1 MRRLELT
8 IDPGGTPI
16 HPVGDAFY
24 YADFVERA
32 DLWNWNFGDSFL
44 TLLFVVRGDRER
56 VEQIVA
62 DADGIVEYELTPFG
76 DGRFLYYLVEEEGT
90 APGRALFERF
100 MRPGILSLPPATWA
114 DGVTT
119 VTVVADDATLQALID
134 DIPAFVDVEINS
146 IGRFDGGPDVVRGGA
161 ARHPPSGL
169 TPRQRE
175 AVRAGVAV
183 GYYDVPRTGS
193 HEDVAEAIGCAPST
207 AAEHLQKAEAALVRA
222 AVGPPSRP

>member
-8 IDPGGTPI
+8 IDPGGSSI

-32 DLWNWNFGDSFL
+32 DLWNWNIGDSFL

-56 VEQIVA
+56 VERIVA
-62 DADGIVEYELTPFG
+62 DADGIVEYELTPIS
-76 DGRFLYYLVEEEGT
+76 DGRFLYYLVEEGT
-90 APGRALFERF
+90 SAGRALFERF
-100 MRPGILSLPPATWA
+100 MRPGILSLPPATWT

-119 VTVVADDATLQALID
+119 VTVVADDATLQELLD
-134 DIPAFVDVEINS
+134 DFPAFVDVEIDA
-146 IGRFDGGPDVVRGGA
+146 IGRFDGDSDATRDRAVGI
-161 ARHPPSGL
+161 PPSVL

-175 AVRAGVAV
+175 AIRAGVAV

-193 HEDVAEAIGCAPST
+193 HEDVADVLGCAPST
-207 AAEHLQKAEAALVRA
+207 AAEHLQKAEAALARSVVSA
-222 AVGPPSRP
+222 TGG